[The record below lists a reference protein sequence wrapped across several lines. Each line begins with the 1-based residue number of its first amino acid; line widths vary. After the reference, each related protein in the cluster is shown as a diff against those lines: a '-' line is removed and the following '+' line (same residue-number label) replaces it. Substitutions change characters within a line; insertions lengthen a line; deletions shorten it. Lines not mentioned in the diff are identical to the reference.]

1 MTSYRHPLYAKAES
15 KVEKDLG
22 LPPGF
27 LADIRTKGEK
37 SNSDQVSEAG
47 ARTVYQI
54 IPSTRAAIKD
64 RYGVDAYAGPEQ
76 AAKAAGLILKEN
88 LDRNGGNKAAAVAE
102 YHGGTDRANRGKRT
116 KAYVNR
122 VTGGGDPASDGGGST
137 YDRVSRQ
144 RSENTG
150 PDMRKVWQARAK
162 VGKPG
167 GMTPQ
172 DAAFFDQQNYV
183 PPPGFENVV
192 KSKSG
197 YVLPVELIHAYNS
210 GEMDDDA
217 EARAEIERLVKSG
230 EAQLPKGVKLQAPK
244 PRSFMD
250 NVNLGLGA
258 VRRGLA
264 MPADIV
270 AGPLNSIVNGV
281 VGTDLS
287 TTPFRDQVDA
297 QSQEMGVPEPRNAS
311 ERRASA
317 FNEGAASVLP
327 LLPVLAT
334 SPIAALTEVTSG
346 GLSGYFQETAR
357 QAGAGPVGQFVAG
370 LAGGVTPAGLVI
382 AGEKAATRIRAPKTL
397 PDVVAEVPRS
407 AVIDEA
413 GNLTPDGQEIAARH
427 GVTQEDVVKAYER
440 TPEEAGWAANDEQ
453 TPSVAREATNDAPV
467 APEQPERAA
476 SQPVAEQPQ
485 PVRAAPEAESVT
497 PPPSAAPATA
507 LDRVQA
513 GQEFGVDYTR
523 GEATKNFDI
532 QDAEQRLS
540 KSNGPEAEQM
550 RQFKATQQEQVKAAS
565 EQFRSA
571 FGDTAAT
578 AEERGASVQEA
589 VRELRDL
596 GQQGVN
602 ELYKQARELGAPVE
616 LDATKIRHSI
626 EGLMAEADI
635 PEQVK
640 KVIEQEAARYGLI
653 GEPVVVDK
661 ATGAVTNEAGVTT
674 VKLDDGQTIKF
685 RGEPETLRLD
695 NADKFRTVISKQYL
709 ADGPMKL
716 TQELKRVID
725 DVVEETATKLAQ
737 GGKGKISEALGTAR
751 KAVAEQKQ
759 TFANKDIIQDIVD
772 WKKGSST
779 GKLAP
784 EAVMRRAL
792 ASTSDL
798 KKVKAVLLSKG
809 TVKSKAAWRGI
820 QAHGLAQIFEKA
832 TTKNTN
838 IGGEITEAISGA
850 KLRSA
855 IDDFGPDKLK
865 VLLDPEDFGKLMKLR
880 RVIED
885 VTIPITGTT
894 NPSGS
899 GNLLMRL
906 MADVDNKVTG
916 AFASAGFAIGGPA
929 GGAIGGAAGR
939 TIGPVVKQM
948 KEAKAAAE
956 TLKGATEYT
965 AETAAKE
972 TATEGAAAPRPSVAS
987 KVKSGAAKSVKAFID
1002 VYSDPR
1008 IIAPVVASAGG
1019 VDE

>member
-102 YHGGTDRANRGKRT
+102 YHGGTDRANWGKRT

-144 RSENTG
+144 RSENSG

-167 GMTPQ
+167 GMTAQ
-172 DAAFFDQQNYV
+172 EAAVFDQQNFV

-197 YVLPVELIHAYNS
+197 YVLPVELVHAYNS
-210 GEMDDDA
+210 HQMDDDP
-217 EARAEIERLVKSG
+217 EARAEIERLIKSG
-230 EAQLPKGVKLQAPK
+230 EAQLPKGLKLEAPK
-244 PRSFMD
+244 SRTIGERFGMGVRD
-250 NVNLGLGA
+250 VLTGA
-258 VRRGLA
+258 GALADVATAPVKMALNALPGEQGYTPDTYRDMANNASDAMGLA
-264 MPADIV
+264 KPESSSENLANAINEGGIQGLIT
-270 AGPLNSIVNGV
+270 AGGALPFAETNAAAKV
-281 VGTDLS
+281 LS
-287 TTPFRDQVDA
+287 
-297 QSQEMGVPEPRNAS
+297 AS
-311 ERRASA
+311 PILDTLS
-317 FNEGAASVLP
+317 GAASG
-327 LLPVLAT
+327 A
-334 SPIAALTEVTSG
+334 S
-346 GLSGYFQETAR
+346 QETAR

-453 TPSVAREATNDAPV
+453 APSVAREATNDAPI
-467 APEQPERAA
+467 APEQPERTAVR
-476 SQPVAEQPQ
+476 PVAEQPR
-485 PVRAAPEAESVT
+485 PIRAAPEAEPVTPQPSVT
-497 PPPSAAPATA
+497 PATA
-507 LDRVQA
+507 LDRVKA

-523 GEATKNFDI
+523 GQASKSFDI
-532 QDAEQRLS
+532 QDKEQRLAA
-540 KSNGPEAEQM
+540 SNGPEAEQM
-550 RQFKATQQEQVKAAS
+550 RQFKAKQQEQVKAAA
-565 EQFRSA
+565 EDFRSA

-578 AEERGASVQEA
+578 AEERGTNVQEA

-596 GQQGVN
+596 GQAGVN

-616 LDATKIRHSI
+616 LDATKIRNSI

-653 GEPVVVDK
+653 GKPQVVDK
-661 ATGAVTNEAGVTT
+661 ATGSVTNEAGVTT

-820 QAHGLAQIFEKA
+820 QAHGLAQIFK
-832 TTKNTN
+832 
-838 IGGEITEAISGA
+838 EAISGA

-855 IDDFGPDKLK
+855 IDHFGLDKLK

-929 GGAIGGAAGR
+929 GGAIGGFAGR